1 MDSPLHST
9 SSQSSSLSR
18 PRTKAA
24 LKGYENL
31 KVSIPTTGLDLQH
44 ALERSPNSNGCKLAA
59 LADIALGNDVTFDL
73 IEPRPSAVANEKPSP
88 RSTRSPQKTTK
99 SPLRT
104 PTAKSPSKSSTLFLS
119 DSTKPHSIEL
129 KSKSFEATFHVSP
142 KSRKR
147 IQSIGKKTGYKDRK
161 KKSRTAGK
169 PNSVKISP
177 KTSNTTK
184 PKDVYDFEESHDSV
198 EDEIIPLTHTRPN
211 KVELNSSIESK
222 SSETPKKQTSDDQED
237 ESSYSDR
244 DDYYNF
250 NSVSGSGTE
259 DHDLPAE
266 DDEISDRETT
276 KLAKSTKPG
285 NNSQNKCLIMG
296 RIFKNAKKNSETASV
311 ESSSSSSNNK
321 EKLVAK
327 PIPKNELDEIFDNLK
342 NKNLDAEKQRQS
354 SHQQRKQHVS
364 PSPPTPTPIEERPKT
379 SKSKT
384 DRNEGSIP
392 KSGNDE
398 QSETTRHKSRK
409 PREVANLEAE
419 WGMSVE
425 QIKGIIGVGM
435 RKAQRRCTTNRQNK
449 LVETWSSDEYEEFHS
464 TKDIIALIQ
473 EAEMKAQRAKARS
486 AKLNSD
492 TKNTSAAASGAGAS
506 GSGNGD
512 IGDKKESADAVA
524 KTSKTSSD
532 AKKDKQKDKDG
543 HRKAKIESTE
553 SKKTV
558 DNDIQLTE
566 AGADNAKS
574 KAKKTASEKF
584 KSEDESDFDEHWNKK
599 AKRAKIRNRRRT
611 ITSREDLI
619 EKKVKSKSKEKLTRK
634 QETIPKQKQQQP
646 PLQNASVVSERKKQH
661 SVKEVENTTPAAKP
675 NSKSMKDGKPMPRRK
690 RMASEMLYYW
700 SSSSDDEF
708 GRIEADSEN
717 EDEDNSENHLE
728 QHGWIVGDSHKKLVT
743 LLAHAKGKKIE
754 DCGVKESV
762 HKRK

>member
-59 LADIALGNDVTFDL
+59 LADIALGNDMPFDL
-73 IEPRPSAVANEKPSP
+73 IEPRSSAVPNEKPSL
-88 RSTRSPQKTTK
+88 RSSRSPQKVTK
-99 SPLRT
+99 SPQRT
-104 PTAKSPSKSSTLFLS
+104 SPAKSPTKASTLFVASS
-119 DSTKPHSIEL
+119 DSAKLHSIEL

-147 IQSIGKKTGYKDRK
+147 PQSIGKKTGYKDRK
-161 KKSRTAGK
+161 RKNRTAGK
-169 PNSVKISP
+169 PNSVKLSP
-177 KTSNTTK
+177 KMANSTK

-211 KVELNSSIESK
+211 KVELTSSIESK
-222 SSETPKKQTSDDQED
+222 SSETPKKQTVDDQED

-259 DHDLPAE
+259 DQDVPAE
-266 DDEISDRETT
+266 DDEISDRDTT
-276 KLAKSTKPG
+276 QSSKSTKPG
-285 NNSQNKCLIMG
+285 NDSQNKCLIMG

-311 ESSSSSSNNK
+311 ESGSSGSKKK
-321 EKLVAK
+321 EK
-327 PIPKNELDEIFDNLK
+327 PIPKNELDEIFDSLK
-342 NKNLDAEKQRQS
+342 KKNSDAEKQRQTPQL
-354 SHQQRKQHVS
+354 HRQKQVS
-364 PSPPTPTPIEERPKT
+364 PASSTPTPTAERSKPAKT
-379 SKSKT
+379 KNERAKSPMAKPA
-384 DRNEGSIP
+384 D
-392 KSGNDE
+392 K
-398 QSETTRHKSRK
+398 QSEAARHKSRK
-409 PREVANLEAE
+409 SREVANLEAE

-435 RKAQRRCTTNRQNK
+435 RKAQRRCTANRQNK
-449 LVETWSSDEYEEFHS
+449 LVETWSSDEYEEFHT

-486 AKLNSD
+486 ERLNNEA
-492 TKNTSAAASGAGAS
+492 TKNAAANDQSSAASGRVGE
-506 GSGNGD
+506 NVNE
-512 IGDKKESADAVA
+512 KTESTETTA
-524 KTSKTSSD
+524 KNPKPSTD

-543 HRKAKIESTE
+543 HRKVKTESNEPEKSASDESTAAAATADAVKPK
-553 SKKTV
+553 SKKT
-558 DNDIQLTE
+558 T
-566 AGADNAKS
+566 
-574 KAKKTASEKF
+574 SEKF
-584 KSEDESDFDEHWNKK
+584 QSEGESDFDEHWNKK

-619 EKKVKSKSKEKLTRK
+619 EKKLKSKSKEKLARK
-634 QETIPKQKQQQP
+634 HEVGSKQKQ
-646 PLQNASVVSERKKQH
+646 PLQNATSATGEKKKPH
-661 SVKEVENTTPAAKP
+661 PARETENAAPTADTKS
-675 NSKSMKDGKPMPRRK
+675 NSKTTKGGKPMPRRK

-708 GRIEADSEN
+708 GRIEADSDN
-717 EDEDNSENHLE
+717 EEEDNSENHLE

>member
-1 MDSPLHST
+1 M
-9 SSQSSSLSR
+9 
-18 PRTKAA
+18 
-24 LKGYENL
+24 
-31 KVSIPTTGLDLQH
+31 QH

-59 LADIALGNDVTFDL
+59 LADIALGNDVPFNL
-73 IEPRPSAVANEKPSP
+73 IEPRSSAVTSEKPSP
-88 RSTRSPQKTTK
+88 RSSRSPQKTIAK

-104 PTAKSPSKSSTLFLS
+104 SPAKSPTKSSTLFTMSS

-129 KSKSFEATFHVSP
+129 KSKSFEATFHVSS

-147 IQSIGKKTGYKDRK
+147 TQSIGKKTGYKDRK

-169 PNSVKISP
+169 PNSAKLSPKISN
-177 KTSNTTK
+177 STK

-198 EDEIIPLTHTRPN
+198 EDEIIPLIHTRSN
-211 KVELNSSIESK
+211 KAETNSSNEPK
-222 SSETPKKQTSDDQED
+222 SNETTKKQAIDDQED

-259 DHDLPAE
+259 DQDVPAD
-266 DDEISDRETT
+266 DDETSDRETT
-276 KLAKSTKPG
+276 QSSKSTKQG
-285 NNSQNKCLIMG
+285 NDSQKKCLIMG

-311 ESSSSSSNNK
+311 ESGSSSSNNK
-321 EKLVAK
+321 EKAVVK
-327 PIPKNELDEIFDNLK
+327 PIPKNDLDEIFDNLK
-342 NKNLDAEKQRQS
+342 NKNSDAEKQRQS
-354 SHQQRKQHVS
+354 SQQQRKKHKA
-364 PSPPTPTPIEERPKT
+364 PSLPPTPTPIDERPKT
-379 SKSKT
+379 PKPEIE
-384 DRNEGSIP
+384 RNDGTATNST
-392 KSGNDE
+392 NDE
-398 QSETTRHKSRK
+398 QSDATRQKSRK

-486 AKLNSD
+486 AKLQSDAKNAAAAAGSGSNSD
-492 TKNTSAAASGAGAS
+492 A
-506 GSGNGD
+506 
-512 IGDKKESADAVA
+512 KKENDDTVA
-524 KTSKTSSD
+524 KTPSD

-543 HRKAKIESTE
+543 HRKVKMESAE
-553 SKKTV
+553 SEKTV
-558 DNDIQLTE
+558 ANDIQL
-566 AGADNAKS
+566 AAMDNVKP
-574 KAKKTASEKF
+574 KAKKPASEKF
-584 KSEDESDFDEHWNKK
+584 QSEDESDFEEHWNKK
-599 AKRAKIRNRRRT
+599 AKRAKIHNRRRT

-619 EKKVKSKSKEKLTRK
+619 EKKVKSKSKEKLARK
-634 QETIPKQKQQQP
+634 HETISKQKQ
-646 PLQNASVVSERKKQH
+646 PLQNTSGEVAEKKKQH
-661 SVKEVENTTPAAKP
+661 SVKEVENTASPTKSPTKH
-675 NSKSMKDGKPMPRRK
+675 SKLTKDGKPMPRRK

-708 GRIEADSEN
+708 GRIEADSDN